1 MAVVAMAAGAAR
13 SRAGNAADRRGR
25 FFLPR
30 RPFPVMSA
38 KFSRP
43 PAPRGVNTSGRI
55 VKLFVGQGYGQI
67 RAGRGREVFFHR
79 ADVADGTS
87 FNDLQTGD
95 PVSFELLE
103 DTISGA
109 RALRVARL
117 SRSR

>member
-1 MAVVAMAAGAAR
+1 MAVAAMAAGAAR

-25 FFLPR
+25 FLPR

-43 PAPRGVNTSGRI
+43 PAPRGVNASGRI

-67 RAGRGREVFFHR
+67 RVGRGREVFFHR